1 MRGISGVASTGSGS
15 ASIDRRMVDVRN
27 ASRPPGM
34 VLRALDGQSS
44 KEAGDAPHEPAT
56 RGDEVDDQSTDR
68 STHRG
73 SDVDRDPQSG
83 HDDPAGPGRSGTQD
97 PEMRLPGADQSG
109 SIEAADEDTDAGTQ
123 TESQTGG
130 RDA

>member
-1 MRGISGVASTGSGS
+1 M
-15 ASIDRRMVDVRN
+15 
-27 ASRPPGM
+27 
-34 VLRALDGQSS
+34 
-44 KEAGDAPHEPAT
+44 
-56 RGDEVDDQSTDR
+56 DDQSTDR
-68 STHRG
+68 STNRET
-73 SDVDRDPQSG
+73 DVDRDPRSG

-123 TESQTGG
+123 TESETGG